1 MNSVKALKA
10 KFLLQ
15 TYEAILVIVF
25 VDVVVR
31 YGNLAV
37 YYQRTGSDEYLTACT
52 AYAYQQTEE
61 QTIKLAGCSSTS
73 RSTEIGCC

>member
-15 TYEAILVIVF
+15 TYEAILVIVY

-37 YYQRTGSDEYLTACT
+37 SLPANWQFNSVYCICIPADRGADHQ
-52 AYAYQQTEE
+52 
-61 QTIKLAGCSSTS
+61 AGWLFQHV
-73 RSTEIGCC
+73 

>member
-37 YYQRTGSDEYLTACT
+37 SLPANWQRRIFNSVYCICIPADRGADH
-52 AYAYQQTEE
+52 Q
-61 QTIKLAGCSSTS
+61 AGWLFQHV
-73 RSTEIGCC
+73 